1 MCSIKKFLLPLTFCF
16 LAFSIS
22 SCSDVNDD
30 LTPVNPVNPVNNN
43 GQSSSTQ
50 KITPSIL
57 VGDWEMVS
65 LDYAGSSTDVV
76 GGQTITTSFTG
87 VGRDFTYQITFTD
100 NPKTYA
106 ATGGY
111 TVDLTSIFSGQSN
124 TQAVSIPNA
133 ASSGTWNLVGNTLTI
148 TDAGTNETN
157 STEILTGGQ
166 NNFSYD
172 FAGLNGQS
180 VGGANV
186 EFTSGQVSYRR
197 L

>member
-1 MCSIKKFLLPLTFCF
+1 MHYFKKILLPLTFCF

-22 SCSDVNDD
+22 SCSDSDD
-30 LTPVNPVNPVNNN
+30 DPTPAPAAPIA
-43 GQSSSTQ
+43 Q

-65 LDYAGSSTDVV
+65 LNYGGTSTSVNN
-76 GGQTITTSFTG
+76 GQTSTISFNA

-100 NPKTYA
+100 NPKTFVA
-106 ATGGY
+106 NGGY
-111 TVDLTSIFSGQSN
+111 TVDLTSILNGQKD
-124 TQAVSIPNA
+124 TQTATIPNA

-148 TDAGTNETN
+148 TDSNTKQSN

-186 EFTSGQVSYRR
+186 EFTSGEVGYRR